1 MTTRQLHIRRY
12 ADILMGSII
21 NGAKTK
27 VQKLAY
33 RKGLEISKGRTEFNE
48 MLRNNSPSIYLV
60 DPKLIAKVILN
71 KLSTESATYV
81 SAVYTDEGPSS
92 PENASFQKDLS
103 SILTSN
109 PGLEAG
115 LSKQI
120 AQQINADFA
129 SSKIT
134 TKELNDIVKSIYD
147 KMIVD
152 MTAAEKA
159 GKSYLSYQIA
169 AAKAGAELRRVLNL
183 KKIAILSDANT
194 IVDNLNDRIAFVS
207 YTFSAGVSNINKS
220 IQAAVDSLLLSAGI
234 ETAKAFVVGNLVH
247 AGHVGIYQDD
257 NLIGINMPAATI
269 GGLVTGRFADIEQAI
284 GNIPIHIEQGIRLK
298 TNYTQSAGM
307 FLDLQF
313 NFAVSME
320 GSFNSGIL
328 GPQEVAA
335 VRAIVDNAANKA
347 LEEAVKE
354 QVSATSISKVADIL
368 QASPNYREYLEQAI
382 RATLE
387 DKKLPNLNH
396 QLDTLLKRGI
406 VSSFTKSTKTGTS
419 TKKKIVAKNTKVPDA
434 GIKAEAAAPSLTSLQ
449 SLINSNLFE
458 TIRKNMGDGASRSI
472 LNFRTGRFAGSVK
485 VERMSLSR
493 EGMITAFYSY
503 MKNPYATFSDGGAQQ
518 FPRSRDPKTL
528 ISKSIRE
535 IAAEKVANRL
545 RAVVV

>member
-1 MTTRQLHIRRY
+1 MITRRLHIRRY

-27 VQKLAY
+27 IQKLAY
-33 RKGLEISKGRTEFNE
+33 RKGLELSKGQTEFNE

-60 DPKLIAKVILN
+60 DPNLIAKVILN
-71 KLSTESATYV
+71 KLNTESATYV
-81 SAVYTDEGPSS
+81 SAVFTDEGPSS

-103 SILTSN
+103 SILLNNS
-109 PGLEAG
+109 GLEAR
-115 LSKQI
+115 LSRQI
-120 AQQINADFA
+120 AQQLNADFA

-134 TKELNDIVKSIYD
+134 SKELNDVVKTIYD

-152 MTAAEKA
+152 ITAAEK
-159 GKSYLSYQIA
+159 GSKSYLSYQIA

-183 KKIAILSDANT
+183 KKVAILTDADS

-220 IQAAVDSLLLSAGI
+220 IQTAVNSVLLSAGI
-234 ETAKAFVVGNLVH
+234 ETAKAFAVGNLVH

-257 NLIGINMPAATI
+257 NLIGINMPAAII

-335 VRAIVDNAANKA
+335 ARAIVNNVANKA

-387 DKKLPNLNH
+387 GKKLPNLNH
-396 QLDTLLKRGI
+396 QLDTLLKRDI
-406 VSSFTKSTKTGTS
+406 VSSFTKSTKANLN
-419 TKKKIVAKNTKVPDA
+419 TKKKIVAKNTKVPETS
-434 GIKAEAAAPSLTSLQ
+434 IKARAAVPDLTSLQ
-449 SLINSNLFE
+449 SLINSSLFE
-458 TIRKNMGDGASRSI
+458 TIRKNMGDGTRSDV
-472 LNFRTGRFAGSVK
+472 LNYRTGRFASSAR
-485 VERMSLSR
+485 VERLSQSR
-493 EGMITAFYSY
+493 SGMITAFYTY
-503 MKNPYATFSDGGAQQ
+503 MKNPYATFSDGGRQQ
-518 FPRSRDPKTL
+518 MPKTRDPKLL

-535 IAAEKVANRL
+535 IAAERVANRL
-545 RAVVV
+545 RAIAL